1 MFTKRKKERK
11 AGTGLNTADTQR
23 AEIVLKMDGELKKQL
38 DMIHLTEE
46 DLRILTQL
54 EPVICQEIDRI
65 VNSFYQ
71 NIMNQDNLLHIIENN
86 STVER
91 LKGTLKQHIQ
101 EMFNGRVDQ
110 EYIEKRK
117 RIALIHAKI
126 GLEPK
131 WYMGAFQDLLQQML
145 HIFENE
151 QMDFPAYRR
160 AVLATTKIFNIEQ
173 QIVLDAYNTEHER
186 VHIEHIANQDQLHG
200 SIQHTSETLTSIFTQ
215 VNRAVE
221 GLVSSSESLTEQ
233 SVETK
238 QTAKEVVTHSE
249 EGQAGLISQQERMQ
263 HIAAQMS
270 AVQAELATLEEAA
283 AKIGSIVGLVE
294 GIAEQTNLLSLNASI
309 ESARAGEQGKGFA
322 VVASEVRK
330 LAEETKASVSDVTGL
345 IQETHEQIR
354 NVNQFMGTA
363 EDLIN
368 SGTEQLGDVT
378 AQFETIMSHSQD
390 NEIVSSRT
398 EQSIQQFSH
407 ELMDV
412 KKAMQQAEHILRQ
425 LNELTE
431 A

>member
-11 AGTGLNTADTQR
+11 AETENTAVTQR
-23 AEIVLKMDGELKKQL
+23 AEVVLKIDGELKKQL
-38 DMIHLTEE
+38 DMINLTEE

-54 EPVICQEIDRI
+54 EPVICQEIDKI
-65 VNSFYQ
+65 VSSFYQ
-71 NIMNQDNLLHIIENN
+71 NIMNQENLLHIIESN

-91 LKGTLKQHIQ
+91 LKGTLRQHIQ
-101 EMFNGRVDQ
+101 EMFNGRVDHD
-110 EYIEKRK
+110 YIEKRK
-117 RIALIHAKI
+117 RIAFIHAKI

-145 HIFENE
+145 QIFENE

-221 GLVSSSESLTEQ
+221 GLVASSESLTEQ
-233 SVETK
+233 SLETK
-238 QTAKEVVTHSE
+238 QTAKEVVTHAE

-263 HIAAQMS
+263 RIAAQMS

-283 AKIGSIVGLVE
+283 SKIGSIVELVE

-345 IQETHEQIR
+345 IQETHEQIH
-354 NVNQFMGTA
+354 NVNQFMGTG

-368 SGTEQLGDVT
+368 SGTVQLGDVT

-390 NEIVSSRT
+390 NEIISSRT

-412 KKAMQQAEHILRQ
+412 KNAMQQAEHILRQ

>member
-1 MFTKRKKERK
+1 MFTKRKRERN
-11 AGTGLNTADTQR
+11 AETGQNSLDTQR
-23 AEIVLKMDGELKKQL
+23 AEVVLKIDGELKKQL
-38 DMIHLTEE
+38 DMIHLTKE
-46 DLRILTQL
+46 DLRILTEL
-54 EPVICQEIDRI
+54 EPVICQKIDRI
-65 VNSFYQ
+65 VSSFYQ
-71 NIMNQDNLLHIIENN
+71 NIMNQDNLLHIIESN

-101 EMFNGRVDQ
+101 EMFNGRVDHD
-110 EYIEKRK
+110 YIEKRK

-145 HIFENE
+145 QIFENE

-221 GLVSSSESLTEQ
+221 GLVASSESLTEQ

-263 HIAAQMS
+263 RIATQMS
-270 AVQAELATLEEAA
+270 AVQEELATLEEAA
-283 AKIGSIVGLVE
+283 AKIGSIVELVE

-363 EDLIN
+363 EELIT
-368 SGTEQLGDVT
+368 SGTVQLGDVT
-378 AQFETIMSHSQD
+378 SQFDTIMSHSQN
-390 NEIVSSRT
+390 NEQVSSRT
-398 EQSIQQFSH
+398 EESIQRFSN
-407 ELMDV
+407 ELIDV
-412 KKAMQQAEHILRQ
+412 RKAMHQAESVLRQ
-425 LNELTE
+425 LNDLTE